1 MKIAYITPGSGDN
14 FYCQNCFRDDDLLT
28 SLLVLGQD
36 VRRIPMYLPSGY
48 NNCGVPGTPIFYGAI
63 NLYLREKV
71 PVYRHA
77 PSWLERA
84 LDSQAMLRYA
94 AKKSGSVSASGLEGM
109 TISMLHGEEG
119 RQAAELDN
127 LIQYLRE
134 EIKPDVVHLSN
145 ALLLGLARRIKRD
158 VGARV
163 VCSLQDEN
171 EWVDEMDGSQQTIV
185 WSLMAEKARDVDR
198 FIATSRYYAER
209 SQKELEIPAEK
220 IEVIKGGINLQ
231 GYERSSLP
239 FDPPVIGYLCR
250 MSEYF
255 GLGIVIDAFLALKQD
270 PRFKDLRLHL
280 AGGYT
285 GLDKPFVDRQV
296 AKITEQGWRDDIRI
310 FREFDKKNRIPF
322 LKSLTL
328 LSVPVPSGEAF
339 GAYQVESLAAGVPV
353 VQPDVGCYPEFVE
366 ATQGGVIFKPN
377 TGEALAEAIASLL
390 EDPAQVK
397 RLGEQGH
404 AAVRAGY
411 SMDNMAKDIL
421 GMYQRILTMGGDR
434 DDG

>member
-14 FYCQNCFRDDDLLT
+14 FYCQNCFRDEELLT
-28 SLLVLGQD
+28 AMLVLGQD
-36 VRRIPMYLPSGY
+36 VRKIPMYLPSGY
-48 NNCGVPGTPIFYGAI
+48 DHIGVPGTPVFYGAI
-63 NLYLREKV
+63 NLYLREKM
-71 PVYRHA
+71 PLYRHA

-84 LDSQAMLRYA
+84 FDSQSMLRYA
-94 AKKSGSVSASGLEGM
+94 AKKSGSTSASGLEGM

-127 LIQYLRE
+127 LIQYLHD

-145 ALLLGLARRIKRD
+145 ALLLGLARRIKHD

-171 EWVDEMDGSQQTIV
+171 EWVDEMDGSQQTVV
-185 WSLMAEKARDVDR
+185 WSLMGEKAKDVDL
-198 FIATSRYYAER
+198 FVATSRYYSEK
-209 SQKELEIPAEK
+209 SQGELEIPEERIA
-220 IEVIKGGINLQ
+220 VINGGINLQ
-231 GYERSSLP
+231 GYERSELP
-239 FDPPVIGYLCR
+239 FDPPVLGYLCR

-255 GLGIVIDAFLALKQD
+255 GLGIVVDAFLELKQD
-270 PRFKDLRLHL
+270 SRFKDLRLHL

-296 AKITEQGWRDDIRI
+296 ARITEQGWKDDMKI

-339 GAYQVESLAAGVPV
+339 GAYQVEALAAGVPV
-353 VQPDVGCYPEFVE
+353 VQPDVGCYPEFVA
-366 ATQGGVIFKPN
+366 ATQGGMIFRPN
-377 TGEALAEAIASLL
+377 TGEALAEAAASLL
-390 EDPAQVK
+390 QDPERVRQM
-397 RLGEQGH
+397 GEKGRN
-404 AAVRAGY
+404 AVMADY
-411 SMDNMAKDIL
+411 SMEDMAKNIL
-421 GMYQRILTMGGDR
+421 GLYEKILNKGE
-434 DDG
+434 

>member
-14 FYCQNCFRDDDLLT
+14 FYCQNCFRDDELLT

-36 VRRIPMYLPSGY
+36 VRRVPMYLPSGY
-48 NNCGVPGTPIFYGAI
+48 NHTGVPGTPVFYGAI
-63 NLYLREKV
+63 NLYLREKM
-71 PVYRHA
+71 PLYRYA

-84 LDSQAMLRYA
+84 FDSQAMLRYA
-94 AKKSGSVSASGLEGM
+94 AKKSGSTSASGLESM

-127 LIQYLRE
+127 LIQYLHE

-145 ALLLGLARRIKRD
+145 ALLLGLARRIKHD

-171 EWVDEMDGSQQTIV
+171 EWVDEMDGSQQTVV
-185 WSLMAEKARDVDR
+185 WDLMGEKAREVDL
-198 FIATSRYYAER
+198 FIATSRYYSEK
-209 SQKELEIPAEK
+209 SQKELDIPPER
-220 IEVIKGGINLQ
+220 IEVINGGINLQ
-231 GYERSSLP
+231 GYERSELP

-255 GLGIVIDAFLALKQD
+255 GLGIVVDAFLKLKQD
-270 PRFKDLRLHL
+270 TRFKDLRLHM

-285 GLDKPFVDRQV
+285 GLDKPFVDKQIAR
-296 AKITEQGWRDDIRI
+296 ITEQGWKDDIQI

-339 GAYQVESLAAGVPV
+339 GAYQVEALAAGVPV

-366 ATQGGVIFKPN
+366 ATQGGIIFRPN
-377 TGEALAEAIASLL
+377 TGEALAEAAASLL
-390 EDPAQVK
+390 QEPERV
-397 RLGEQGH
+397 RRMGERGRS
-404 AAVRAGY
+404 AVMADY
-411 SMDNMAKDIL
+411 SMTGMAKNIL
-421 GMYQRILTMGGDR
+421 KIYERILNHGG
-434 DDG
+434 

>member
-14 FYCQNCFRDDDLLT
+14 FYCQNCFRDDELLT
-28 SLLVLGQD
+28 SMLVLGQD
-36 VRRIPMYLPSGY
+36 VRKIPMYLPSGL
-48 NNCGVPGTPIFYGAI
+48 NHSGVPGTPVFYGAI
-63 NLYLREKV
+63 NLYLREKM
-71 PVYRHA
+71 PIYRHA

-84 LDSQAMLRYA
+84 FDSQAMLRYA
-94 AKKSGSVSASGLEGM
+94 AKKSGSTSASGLEGM

-119 RQAAELDN
+119 RQASELEN
-127 LIQYLRE
+127 LIQYLRD

-145 ALLLGLARRIKRD
+145 ALLLGLARRIKQD
-158 VGARV
+158 VRARV

-171 EWVDEMDGSQQTIV
+171 EWVDEMDGSQQPVV
-185 WSLMAEKARDVDR
+185 WSLMAEKARDVDL
-198 FIATSRYYAER
+198 FIATSRYYSEKSQRELDLPAER
-209 SQKELEIPAEK
+209 
-220 IEVIKGGINLQ
+220 IEVINGGINLQ
-231 GYERSSLP
+231 GYERSELP

-255 GLGIVIDAFLALKQD
+255 GLGIVVDAFLELKQD
-270 PRFKDLRLHL
+270 TRFKNLRLHM

-296 AKITEQGWRDDIRI
+296 ARITEQGWQDDIRI
-310 FREFDKKNRIPF
+310 FGEFDKKNRIPF

-366 ATQGGVIFKPN
+366 ATQGGIIYKPN
-377 TGEALAEAIASLL
+377 TGEALAAAAASLL
-390 EDPAQVK
+390 QEPERV
-397 RLGEQGH
+397 RRMGERGRS
-404 AAVRAGY
+404 AVMADY
-411 SMDNMAKDIL
+411 SMNDMAKNIL
-421 GMYQRILTMGGDR
+421 KIYERILNHGG
-434 DDG
+434 

>member
-14 FYCQNCFRDDDLLT
+14 FYCQNCFRDDELLT
-28 SLLVLGQD
+28 AMLVLGQD
-36 VRRIPMYLPSGY
+36 VRKIPMYLPSGY
-48 NNCGVPGTPIFYGAI
+48 NHTGVPGTPVFYGAI
-63 NLYLREKV
+63 NLYLREKM
-71 PVYRHA
+71 PLYRHA

-84 LDSQAMLRYA
+84 FDSQPMLRYA
-94 AKKSGSVSASGLEGM
+94 AKKSGSTSASGLEGM

-127 LIQYLRE
+127 LIQYLRD

-145 ALLLGLARRIKRD
+145 ALLLGLARRIKND

-171 EWVDEMDGSQQTIV
+171 EWVDGMDGSQQTIV
-185 WSLMAEKARDVDR
+185 WSLMAEKARDVDL
-198 FIATSRYYAER
+198 FIATSRYYSEKSQEELDIPGER
-209 SQKELEIPAEK
+209 
-220 IEVIKGGINLQ
+220 IEVINGGINLQ
-231 GYERSSLP
+231 GYERSELP
-239 FDPPVIGYLCR
+239 LDPPVIGYLCR

-255 GLGIVIDAFLALKQD
+255 GLGIVVDAFLELKQD
-270 PRFKDLRLHL
+270 TRFKNLRLHMT
-280 AGGYT
+280 GGYT
-285 GLDKPFVDRQV
+285 GLDKPFVDRQI
-296 AKITEQGWRDDIRI
+296 ARITEQGWKDDVRI

-366 ATQGGVIFKPN
+366 ATRGGVIFKPN
-377 TGEALAEAIASLL
+377 TGEALAEAVASLL
-390 EDPAQVK
+390 LDPERVRQ
-397 RLGEQGH
+397 LGEQGRS
-404 AAVRAGY
+404 AVMAGY
-411 SMDNMAKDIL
+411 SMDSMAKNIL
-421 GMYQRILTMGGDR
+421 GLYERILN
-434 DDG
+434 DGS